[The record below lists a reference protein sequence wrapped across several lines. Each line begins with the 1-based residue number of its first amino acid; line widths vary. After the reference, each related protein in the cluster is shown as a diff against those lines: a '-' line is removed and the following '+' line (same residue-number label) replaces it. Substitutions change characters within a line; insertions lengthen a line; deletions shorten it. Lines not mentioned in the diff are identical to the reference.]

1 MEGENFACCTEESQ
15 SRCTGWIRTSLPHRL
30 LPLSSPSE
38 TWVCGLETGAH
49 TTSPLIPW
57 SIQGGGGGGSR
68 VCAALK
74 TTGFNQDAGA
84 HSVHTLVAAA
94 ALRTAPTKTR
104 RAANIFRG
112 EGCGIRRPPSFARSS
127 ILGTDKVSRAL
138 ARQTRFFVEAER
150 RQRVEGAKKGCRR
163 ASATRLCH

>member
-1 MEGENFACCTEESQ
+1 MQEMEGEIFACCTEEPQ
-15 SRCTGWIRTSLPHRL
+15 SRRTDWIRTSLPHRL
-30 LPLSSPSE
+30 HPISSPSE
-38 TWVCGLETGAH
+38 TLVCGLETGAH
-49 TTSPLIPW
+49 TTSLLIPW
-57 SIQGGGGGGSR
+57 CIQGGGGGGCR

-104 RAANIFRG
+104 RAANIFEVGMRDSASPF
-112 EGCGIRRPPSFARSS
+112 RRRTS

-138 ARQTRFFVEAER
+138 ARQTWVWTL
-150 RQRVEGAKKGCRR
+150 EG
-163 ASATRLCH
+163 